1 VIDAL
6 VVAGVAVLVFA
17 CLGVLVMP
25 APLARLHYVGV
36 GSLGVVL
43 VAAAV
48 VADAGASLISM
59 KALTLAVFM
68 VATSPVLLHVAA
80 RAIHRRQERRR

>member
-1 VIDAL
+1 MITAL

-48 VADAGASLISM
+48 VVDEGASLISM
-59 KALTLAVFM
+59 KALTLGVFT

-80 RAIHRRQERRR
+80 RAIHQRQERRR

>member
-1 VIDAL
+1 VITAL

-25 APLARLHYVGV
+25 APLARLHYVSV

-48 VADAGASLISM
+48 VADEGASLISM
-59 KALTLAVFM
+59 KALTLAAFV